1 MSGWQDEAACRGIDT
16 NLFFPEN
23 ADVDDQVLALCEN
36 CPVKDECRDYGVVYE
51 EWGIWGGLT
60 ASQRR
65 RVRKEFGITL
75 SQAVT
80 LRRAPYHANCG
91 TNAGY
96 QGLMRY
102 YEAHPCDK
110 KIKCDYCLL
119 AHKEYNREVILE
131 EDKIIR
137 TRERERRK
145 KARQKARRL
154 EATE

>member
-1 MSGWQDEAACRGIDT
+1 MSGWQDEASCRGVDT

-80 LRRAPYHANCG
+80 LRRAPYHENCG

-102 YEAHPCDK
+102 YESHPYDK
-110 KIKCDYCLL
+110 KIKCDYCTL
-119 AHKEYNREVILE
+119 AHTEYNREIILE

>member
-1 MSGWQDEAACRGIDT
+1 MSGWQDKAACKGVDT

-96 QGLMRY
+96 HGLIRY
-102 YEAHPCDK
+102 YEAHPYDK
-110 KIKCDYCLL
+110 KIKCDYCTL
-119 AHKEYNREVILE
+119 AHKEYKREIILE

>member
-1 MSGWQDEAACRGIDT
+1 MNNWQDEAACKNSPTDWFYPEGPEVVPEA
-16 NLFFPEN
+16 LF
-23 ADVDDQVLALCEN
+23 LCEN

-65 RVRKEFGITL
+65 RVRKEFGILL
-75 SQAVT
+75 SQSVT
-80 LRRAPYHANCG
+80 LRKAPYHANCG

-96 QGLMRY
+96 HGLMRY
-102 YEAHPCDK
+102 YDSHPYDK

>member
-1 MSGWQDEAACRGIDT
+1 MSGWQDEAACRGVDT

-80 LRRAPYHANCG
+80 LRRAPYHENCG

-102 YEAHPCDK
+102 YESHPYDK
-110 KIKCDYCLL
+110 KIKCDYCTL
-119 AHKEYNREVILE
+119 AHKEYNREIILE